1 MLIYRKKDTAHNAT
15 FHDPSQWPEHL
26 IALRKKLM
34 NEEDDEFDRK
44 TKDRDICKV
53 RHRRNS

>member
-1 MLIYRKKDTAHNAT
+1 MYRKKDTAHNAT